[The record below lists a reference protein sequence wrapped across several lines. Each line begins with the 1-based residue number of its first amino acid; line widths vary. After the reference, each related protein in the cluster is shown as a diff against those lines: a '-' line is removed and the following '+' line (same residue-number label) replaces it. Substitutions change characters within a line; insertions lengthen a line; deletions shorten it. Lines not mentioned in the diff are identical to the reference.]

1 MMNQSNRINQTNM
14 LGILAIIFFLSGM
27 AALIYQV
34 TWQRLLFTG
43 FGVDITSITVIIS
56 IFMIGLGVGAYYGG
70 RIADFYSK
78 RILWIFCLFELL
90 IGLFGAMS
98 YWLITWLGQVLLH
111 AGLWGVALGNLILL
125 LLPTFLMGSTLPLL
139 TCFFNQY
146 IENIGESIGLLYF
159 INTMGAAFGS
169 VLCGFILFNYLTI
182 PQTLC
187 LAASVNLLIS
197 CSVFILYVR
206 KS

>member
-1 MMNQSNRINQTNM
+1 M
-14 LGILAIIFFLSGM
+14 
-27 AALIYQV
+27 
-34 TWQRLLFTG
+34 
-43 FGVDITSITVIIS
+43 
-56 IFMIGLGVGAYYGG
+56 
-70 RIADFYSK
+70 
-78 RILWIFCLFELL
+78 L

-111 AGLWGVALGNLILL
+111 ADLWGVALGNLTLL

-182 PQTLC
+182 PQTLW

>member
-111 AGLWGVALGNLILL
+111 ADLWGVALGNLTLL
-125 LLPTFLMGSTLPLL
+125 LLPT
-139 TCFFNQY
+139 
-146 IENIGESIGLLYF
+146 
-159 INTMGAAFGS
+159 FGS

-182 PQTLC
+182 PQTLW